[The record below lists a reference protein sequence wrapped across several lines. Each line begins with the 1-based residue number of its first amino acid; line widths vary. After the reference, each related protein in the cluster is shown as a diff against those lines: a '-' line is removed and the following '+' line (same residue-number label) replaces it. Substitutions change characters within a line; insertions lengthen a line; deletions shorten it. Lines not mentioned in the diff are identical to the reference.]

1 MDMTNWSGDF
11 EFRSPARIVFGV
23 GTVERVGEI
32 AKSLGSKTP
41 LIVTDPILH
50 EIGLTEG
57 AEKSLKDAGLS
68 VEVFSGIAT
77 EPTLESVEN
86 AVDAFRSADR
96 DLIVALGG
104 GSTIDSSKSVSLLLV
119 NEGKLTEYHQ
129 SRVGT
134 DWTPPRKIEKR
145 GAHIISVPTTAGTG
159 SEVTAGSGVF
169 NPDTGIKGWAGDP
182 ILRPSVAICD
192 PELNATMPPNV
203 TADTGADALSQA
215 MECYLVN
222 RFKPTADTLAIKAI
236 EVIGKYLPKA
246 FANGQDIEARSAML
260 WSATTVGVAFGNGGL
275 IHNHTYSEVLGDVTH
290 LPHGR
295 LLGIMLPHILDFNF
309 PGCHEK
315 LADIARALGEDIDG
329 ASTRDA
335 AEMGVIAVNRLLEE
349 IEMDD
354 KLSNYGVTKA
364 QLQTVAERVWAQ
376 YGPRSALSPR
386 AFRTFDDVMDLLRQ
400 AY

>member
-1 MDMTNWSGDF
+1 
-11 EFRSPARIVFGV
+11 
-23 GTVERVGEI
+23 
-32 AKSLGSKTP
+32 
-41 LIVTDPILH
+41 
-50 EIGLTEG
+50 
-57 AEKSLKDAGLS
+57 
-68 VEVFSGIAT
+68 
-77 EPTLESVEN
+77 
-86 AVDAFRSADR
+86 
-96 DLIVALGG
+96 
-104 GSTIDSSKSVSLLLV
+104 
-119 NEGKLTEYHQ
+119 
-129 SRVGT
+129 
-134 DWTPPRKIEKR
+134 
-145 GAHIISVPTTAGTG
+145 
-159 SEVTAGSGVF
+159 
-169 NPDTGIKGWAGDP
+169 
-182 ILRPSVAICD
+182 
-192 PELNATMPPNV
+192 
-203 TADTGADALSQA
+203 
-215 MECYLVN
+215 
-222 RFKPTADTLAIKAI
+222 
-236 EVIGKYLPKA
+236 
-246 FANGQDIEARSAML
+246 ML

-275 IHNHTYSEVLGDVTH
+275 VHNHTYSEVLGDVTH

-376 YGPRSALSPR
+376 HGPRSALSPR

>member
-11 EFRSPARIVFGV
+11 EFRSPARIIFGA
-23 GTVERVGEI
+23 GTVERVGEV
-32 AKSLGSKTP
+32 AKSLGSKAP

-57 AEKSLKDAGLS
+57 AEKSLTEAGLN

-77 EPTLESVEN
+77 EPTLASVET
-86 AVDAFRSADR
+86 AVEAFRAGDR

-104 GSTIDSSKSVSLLLV
+104 GSTIDSSKSMSLLLG

-134 DWTPPRKIEKR
+134 DWAPPRRVENR

-192 PELNATMPPNV
+192 PVLNASMPPNV

-246 FANGQDIEARSAML
+246 FANGQDIDARSAML

-295 LLGIMLPHILDFNF
+295 LLGIMLPFILDFNF
-309 PGCHEK
+309 VGCQEK
-315 LADIARALGEDIDG
+315 LADIARALGENVDG
-329 ASTRDA
+329 ISTRHA
-335 AEMGVIAVNRLLEE
+335 AEKGVAAVRRLMADIE
-349 IEMDD
+349 IDD
-354 KLSNYGVTKA
+354 KLSDRGVTEE
-364 QLQTVAERVWAQ
+364 QIQTMAERVWAQ
-376 YGPRSALSPR
+376 HGPRSALSPR
-386 AFRTFDDVMDLLRQ
+386 GFRTFDDVMGLLRQ